1 MKQKNKAVF
10 RKAAPSDGGQMLK
23 LIESHS
29 SNGALNIVY
38 TRRRD
43 AYQSYLCDC
52 KDAEMTLCVDEENR
66 IKAQMVCLPR
76 CLYINGEAHTV
87 GYVTGLHKCKNS
99 IINLPRLFDT
109 ALNSSQCALFVC
121 SILDG
126 NDSTFHMLN
135 KKRTYMPDLHLINKY
150 TTYLI
155 SPKAF
160 KRIRHNFTFRRAT
173 EKDSEKL
180 FKFFHEYGRTHNFFP
195 EISSFS
201 QFHGIDVGDFYL
213 LIHQNGDIA
222 ATGALWNQ
230 QDFKQYIVKKYG
242 GIYKLASKLSPL
254 LRLLHYPPFPKAN
267 SATDFAYISFLAAE
281 HDDPAITKTYLS
293 EIAAIARRQYGALCI
308 GAVENSELNR
318 VLCKIK
324 SVSFKSKICLL
335 DYKTNNVQFDI
346 NKQSS
351 FFECGLL

>member
-10 RKAAPSDGGQMLK
+10 RKAAPGDGGQMLE

-29 SNGALNIVY
+29 SNGALEIVY
-38 TRRRD
+38 TRRKD

-52 KDAEMTLCVDEENR
+52 KDAEMTVCVDEENR

-76 CLYINGEAHTV
+76 RLYIDEKVHTV
-87 GYVTGLHKCKNS
+87 GYVTGLHKRKNS
-99 IINLPRLFDT
+99 TVNLPRLFDT
-109 ALNSSQCALFVC
+109 ALKSSQCRLFFC
-121 SILDG
+121 SVLDG
-126 NDSTFHMLN
+126 NDGAFHMLN
-135 KKRTYMPDLHLINKY
+135 KKRTYMPELHVINKY
-150 TTYLI
+150 KTYLI

-173 EKDSEKL
+173 EKDSERL
-180 FKFFHEYGRTHNFFP
+180 FNFFHEYGKTHNFFP

-201 QFHGIDVGDFYL
+201 QFHGIDVGNFYL
-213 LIHQNGDIA
+213 LIHQNGEIA

-242 GIYKLASKLSPL
+242 GIYKAASKLRPL
-254 LRLLHYPPFPKAN
+254 LELLHYPSFPKADT
-267 SATDFAYISFLAAE
+267 AADFAHISFLAAE
-281 HDDPAITKTYLS
+281 HDAPAITKIYLS

-308 GAVENSELNR
+308 GAAQNSELNQ

-324 SVSFKSKICLL
+324 SVSFNSKICLL
-335 DYKTNNVQFDI
+335 DYKTSDVRFDM
-346 NKQSS
+346 NKQAS